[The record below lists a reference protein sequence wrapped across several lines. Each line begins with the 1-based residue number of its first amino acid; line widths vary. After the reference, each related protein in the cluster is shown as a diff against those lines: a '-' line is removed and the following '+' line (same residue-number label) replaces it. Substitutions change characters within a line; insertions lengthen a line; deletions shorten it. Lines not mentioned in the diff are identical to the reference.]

1 MIKPALT
8 REEWERALRGMW
20 FPDDDI
26 LYSDHDGQRIALD
39 HHAEAALR
47 LHGQEYGFTREDVE
61 LLRDI
66 EGDLNHMH
74 WGTREVKVMR
84 LADRIEALLPPEEE

>member
-1 MIKPALT
+1 MSIKPALT
-8 REEWERALRGMW
+8 REEWAHVTQETHEQADAFWENAWGEQCERHETAARAL
-20 FPDDDI
+20 
-26 LYSDHDGQRIALD
+26 LGQPF
-39 HHAEAALR
+39 
-47 LHGQEYGFTREDVE
+47 GFTREDVQ

-84 LADRIEALLPPEEE
+84 LADRIEALLPPED